1 MKLICKG
8 ILYLIFLYIGVFI
21 GFRASGLVNE
31 NDINS
36 FNSRIANNGYVPDL
50 EYIYYPFMFLL
61 GNGFKVN

>member
-31 NDINS
+31 ADINS
-36 FNSRIANNGYVPDL
+36 YNNRIAKGGNVSMV
-50 EYIYYPFMFLL
+50 EYIYYPFMIIL
-61 GNGFKVN
+61 GNGCKII